1 MAPAVYLDALNILPT
16 VVDFLST
23 ILQEI
28 GLNFVLLLGK
38 LDNRKEKRGK
48 KKKRER
54 KRGVEWMGKERRQD
68 MERRQRK
75 ERR

>member
-16 VVDFLST
+16 AVDFLST

>member
-16 VVDFLST
+16 AVDFLST

-38 LDNRKEKRGK
+38 LDNRKEKIGK